1 MRPKRDLTRHW
12 KRSQLNADVTVGRVP
27 LLAAVICPHPPLL
40 DPRVAAGAA
49 SELDG
54 LRAACDAAIERLIEV
69 GAERVVIVGSGPEPS
84 GAELG
89 RPDTPLSLAVGE
101 WLLARCGGKGVPEM
115 IATDAAPTQ
124 CARLGVRIAGEPAG
138 TALLVMGD
146 GSACRGPQAPGYD
159 DPRAEDFDRSVVS
172 ALAAADP
179 AALLALDPV
188 LAAELRCAGRAPWQV
203 LAGALAADGRAWSGD
218 FGYDAAPYGVAY
230 FVAEL
235 WPAAQW
241 PEAA

>member
-1 MRPKRDLTRHW
+1 
-12 KRSQLNADVTVGRVP
+12 VGRVP

-54 LRAACDAAIERLIEV
+54 LRAACDGAIERLI
-69 GAERVVIVGSGPEPS
+69 GAGADRVVIVGSGPDPS

-89 RPDTPLSLAVGE
+89 RPDSPLSLAIGE
-101 WLLARCGGKGVPEM
+101 WLLARSGGTGVAEM
-115 IATDAAPTQ
+115 IATDAAPEA
-124 CARLGVRIAGEPAG
+124 CARLGTRIAGESVG

-159 DPRAEDFDRSVVS
+159 DPRAEEFDRSVVS

-179 AALLALDPV
+179 TALLGLDPV

-218 FGYDAAPYGVAY
+218 LRYEAAPYGVAY
-230 FVAEL
+230 FVAAL